1 MTNLFSIFDPS
12 TSINFSF
19 NWISLILPLII
30 IPKQYWLKKSKNLIF
45 WIIINNFL
53 FKELNRLKKNKI
65 FRVINLLTLFFI
77 ILIIN
82 FLGIFPYIFTPSRHL
97 SITLSLSLS
106 LWLRIIIYN
115 WFKYTID
122 CLAHLVPL
130 NTPPLLII
138 FIVLIETIR
147 TIIRPITLAIR
158 LSANIIAGHLLLCL
172 LGSCGPLINLNL
184 IFLIYIVQIILF
196 ILEIAVA
203 IIQSYVFITLIS
215 LYYNE
220 L

>member
-12 TSINFSF
+12 TSINYSL
-19 NWISLILPLII
+19 NWLRLRIPLII
-30 IPKQYWLKKSKNLIF
+30 IPKQFWLKKSKNLLFI
-45 WIIINNFL
+45 IIINKFL
-53 FKELNRLKKNKI
+53 LKEFNILKKNKI
-65 FRVINLLTLFFI
+65 FGIINLSTLFFL

-97 SITLSLSLS
+97 SITLSLSLR

-115 WFKYTID
+115 WFIFTIK

-130 NTPPLLII
+130 RTPIPLII
-138 FIVLIETIR
+138 FIVIIETIR

-172 LGSCGPLINLNL
+172 LGSCGTLVNLNL
-184 IFLIYIVQIILF
+184 IYLIYLTQILLIT
-196 ILEIAVA
+196 LEIAVA